1 MSRAGVG
8 VEGHLSGDSP
18 SEPVASSGN
27 GSQNG
32 SWTHPETPGEALLP
46 PGDSSVRRGRK
57 RRPRGDEVILTLQEC
72 LQVVSRVAL
81 KGNDRNKLAAS
92 EILLKWY
99 GAIGAVDRKS
109 KQQELAKLVA
119 ELAGSKVTLLPL
131 VTPQTPDVS
140 AMGSMSCGVG
150 SENGPIDSTNGPSE
164 VMETLTSSHPPP
176 QAK

>member
-1 MSRAGVG
+1 MSRAEVRSGGQSPEVG
-8 VEGHLSGDSP
+8 ALEP
-18 SEPVASSGN
+18 PVAQGN
-27 GSQNG
+27 GSQMA

-119 ELAGSKVTLLPL
+119 ELSQSKLPIVQNAMLVSGSQDESYTDRAKCTTV
-131 VTPQTPDVS
+131 
-140 AMGSMSCGVG
+140 
-150 SENGPIDSTNGPSE
+150 
-164 VMETLTSSHPPP
+164 ET
-176 QAK
+176 A